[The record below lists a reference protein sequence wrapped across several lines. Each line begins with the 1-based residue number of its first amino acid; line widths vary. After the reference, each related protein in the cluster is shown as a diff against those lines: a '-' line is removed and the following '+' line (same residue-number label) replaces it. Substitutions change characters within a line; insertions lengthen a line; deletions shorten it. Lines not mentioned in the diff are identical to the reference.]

1 MLGFGGFSGTREG
14 RKWMRKDHVLVMI
27 KSLVHLEKHSLW
39 VWRDLGEIWPRK
51 KNKIRKQPMEQ
62 NALKAII
69 YPVWP
74 WALPWSHFFPTW
86 TGFEQSASECIL
98 LGEGWGSGCRGGEW
112 GCLPT
117 NVEDL
122 QLSYSSCRHNLLH
135 VINRRT
141 GLHKPLSELQS
152 WDRVMRTIWSL
163 FTKTRAIPG
172 T

>member
-1 MLGFGGFSGTREG
+1 MNEKGSCVGNDQISSAPWKAQPVSLKSSR
-14 RKWMRKDHVLVMI
+14 RKLV
-27 KSLVHLEKHSLW
+27 
-39 VWRDLGEIWPRK
+39 K
-51 KNKIRKQPMEQ
+51 KKKKKIRKQPREQ

-69 YPVWP
+69 YPAWP

-86 TGFEQSASECIL
+86 TGFEHCASECML

-112 GCLPT
+112 SCLPT

-122 QLSYSSCRHNLLH
+122 QLSYSSCQHNLLH

-141 GLHKPLSELQS
+141 GLLKPLSKLQS
-152 WDRVMRTIWSL
+152 WDWVMRTIWSL
-163 FTKTRAIPG
+163 FTLGFSKTRDTPR